1 VTDALGTG
9 LPAALKAAGLTKV
22 KIVGQGADPTA
33 YQELAQGQILAL
45 VPFDYFSVDYQMI
58 DALARHFAGVP
69 IQLTPP
75 SRWLLTKDNLP
86 SDYTKLF
93 PVVPDYESKFLK
105 LWGKQA

>member
-1 VTDALGTG
+1 MV
-9 LPAALKAAGLTKV
+9 
-22 KIVGQGADPTA
+22 
-33 YQELAQGQILAL
+33 
-45 VPFDYFSVDYQMI
+45 

-86 SDYTKLF
+86 SDYSKLF